1 MVRYGNS
8 VNDYETANK
17 AFYLAEQMSA
27 KTKKLKDDKMYYSAK
42 NKLDLL
48 RVIVW
53 WIFIYKS
60 FQQSLKLFSSYKFQH
75 YNWIYNL
82 KLYRNHDFSNFHKK
96 IILISS

>member
-48 RVIVW
+48 RVIV
-53 WIFIYKS
+53 
-60 FQQSLKLFSSYKFQH
+60 
-75 YNWIYNL
+75 
-82 KLYRNHDFSNFHKK
+82 
-96 IILISS
+96 